1 MPLTFPR
8 LSSSCAT
15 FLLIASNLAST
26 QASAQSS
33 ADSSGQ
39 APDAAPAA
47 AEAETITFAPQYFA
61 RFSPR
66 TALDMVEHIPDFA
79 ISETSEDRGIG
90 QASQN
95 VLVNGQRLTGKTN
108 DAETA
113 LRQISATA
121 VVRIELTDGARL
133 GIPGLSGRV
142 ANVIVRSSAVRVQ
155 FRWEGQQRR
164 NIEDQ
169 IFTGSLS
176 ASGRVGASDFT
187 LSLSNSDGLRR
198 GGRGPEIVTDANG
211 TVLLTRDETDS
222 FHRDRPRLAGTL
234 HREWTDG
241 SILNL
246 NLSGQLDLFLIQQD
260 AVATGAVSGA
270 VRDENFRSDSE
281 AWGIEGGGDYAF
293 ALGAG
298 RLKLIA
304 LQRFSRDPT
313 VETFRLLNRAPGS
326 VAIGDRFTQSA
337 DEGESVVRSEYGW
350 QTPHGSWQFSV
361 EGAYNFAD
369 VGSALD
375 TLLPDGSYA
384 PVPLPGST
392 TFVDER
398 RAEALVTRTTTLAP
412 GLSLQ
417 ATVGGEYSHIRQ
429 SSAGGLSRSF
439 FRPKGALAL
448 SWAANPR
455 LTINAEIRRRVGQ
468 LAFEDFATAVDLLNQ
483 NANTGNVNLIPEQ
496 AWRAEVE
503 IARSLGTVG
512 SITLGGYGEAIS
524 DIVDRIPISA
534 TTEGVGNLPHATRYG
549 ITARGTFN
557 LDGLGWHGARIDA
570 TAELRKSRVLDP
582 VTGVHRRISDDLIR
596 TWQVDLRH
604 DIPNSPIAWGANISD
619 TRQGPLFR
627 LDQFYHQTLTRPF
640 AVVYAEHKDVLGLTV
655 RLSLRNLLSTSDLI
669 LRDTY
674 VGRRNGPIALRERQL
689 RHIHLFGA
697 LTISGSF

>member
-1 MPLTFPR
+1 MLPPR
-8 LSSSCAT
+8 KHLRTSCA
-15 FLLIASNLAST
+15 IAAILASFMVVVPAYA
-26 QASAQSS
+26 QAV
-33 ADSSGQ
+33 
-39 APDAAPAA
+39 APDVQQPSGT
-47 AEAETITFAPQYFA
+47 ETITYTPADFA

-79 ISETSEDRGIG
+79 LSETSDDRGIG

-95 VLVNGQRLTGKTN
+95 VLVNGQRVAGKSN
-108 DAETA
+108 DASTA
-113 LRQISATA
+113 LQQISATA

-133 GIPGLSGRV
+133 GIPGLTGRV
-142 ANVIVRSSAVRVQ
+142 ANVIVHSSAVRVQ

-176 ASGRVGASDFT
+176 ASGRIGASDFT
-187 LSLSNSDGLRR
+187 LSLSNNDGLRR
-198 GGRGPEIVTDANG
+198 GGRGPEIVTDATG
-211 TVLLTRDETDS
+211 TILLTRDEFDS
-222 FHRDRPRLAGTL
+222 FHRDTPRLAGTL

-246 NLSGQLDLFLIQQD
+246 NLSGQFDLYLIRQD

-270 VRDENFRSDSE
+270 VRDESFRSDSE

-293 ALGAG
+293 ALGPG

-313 VETFRLLNRAPGS
+313 VEAFRLLNRAPGS

-337 DEGESVVRSEYGW
+337 DEGESVLRSEYGW
-350 QTPHGSWQFSV
+350 QTSRGGWQFSI

-369 VGSALD
+369 VVSSLD

-384 PVPLPGST
+384 AVPLPGST
-392 TFVDER
+392 TFIDER
-398 RAEALVTRTTTLAP
+398 RAEALITRTASLAA

-417 ATVGGEYSHIRQ
+417 ATLGGEYSHIRQ
-429 SSAGGLSRSF
+429 RSAGGLSRSF
-439 FRPKGALAL
+439 IRPKGALAL

-468 LAFEDFATAVDLLNQ
+468 LRFEDFATAVDLINQ
-483 NANTGNVNLIPEQ
+483 NAKIGNVNLVPEQ
-496 AWRAEVE
+496 AWRAEAE
-503 IARSLGTVG
+503 IIRSLGTVG
-512 SITLGGYGEAIS
+512 SLTLGGYGERIS

-534 TTEGVGNLPHATRYG
+534 TTEGVGNLPRATRYG
-549 ITARGTFN
+549 VSARGTFN
-557 LDGLGWHGARIDA
+557 LDGIGWRGGRIDA
-570 TAELRKSRVLDP
+570 TAEFRKSSVLDP
-582 VTGVHRRISDDLIR
+582 VTGTHRRISNDLVR
-596 TWQVDLRH
+596 TWQIDLRH

-627 LDQFYHQTLTRPF
+627 LDQFSHQTLTRPF
-640 AVVYAEHKDVLGLTV
+640 AVVYAEHKDVMGLTV

-669 LRDTY
+669 VRDTS
-674 VGRRNGPIALRERQL
+674 VNRRDGPIAFRERQI
-689 RHIHLFGA
+689 RNIYLFGA